1 MLWAPERV
9 TQTVKEGYIPFD
21 QEAPPRV
28 DLENNRSSQK
38 DSDFVWQELLCLECF
53 GHAADTGVGDPVS
66 EGGGHLPLPAGA
78 FLPQSNREGR
88 PGVLQYEAGP

>member
-1 MLWAPERV
+1 M
-9 TQTVKEGYIPFD
+9 KEGYIFPFD
-21 QEAPPRV
+21 QEAPLRV

-38 DSDFVWQELLCLECF
+38 DTEFAWQELLCLECL
-53 GHAADTGVGDPVS
+53 GHAADTGVGDPDS
-66 EGGGHLPLPAGA
+66 KGGGHLPLPAGA